1 MREDLFKSSFIQKYT
16 LLCYY
21 VDEIL
26 KFRRTL
32 ITGRNIINY
41 NEENRTLLHVIC
53 RRANQ
58 ILNRN
63 SKGIN
68 KDS

>member
-1 MREDLFKSSFIQKYT
+1 MKEDFFKSLFIQKYT

-32 ITGRNIINY
+32 ITGQNINY
-41 NEENRTLLHVIC
+41 NEKNRTLYVIC

-58 ILNRN
+58 ISSRN

-68 KDS
+68 EDS